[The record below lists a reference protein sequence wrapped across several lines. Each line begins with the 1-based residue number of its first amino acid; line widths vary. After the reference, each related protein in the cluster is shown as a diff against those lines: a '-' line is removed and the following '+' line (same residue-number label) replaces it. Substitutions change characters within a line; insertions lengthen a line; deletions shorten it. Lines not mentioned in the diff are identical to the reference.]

1 MNNINKYDIIN
12 RLYVNRWSSVANGLV
27 GLQHYEHSEKEIF
40 KMNELSKEIEAAE
53 MKKEVK
59 DFKVGDT
66 VKVSARVKEGQR
78 ERIQLFEGTVI
89 KRQGG
94 GARET
99 FTVRK
104 LSSGIGV
111 ERTWPVHSPNVA
123 DIEVVRHGKARRA
136 KLNFLRERTGKA
148 AKLKEIVSKAD

>member
-1 MNNINKYDIIN
+1 LNNINKYDIIN

-40 KMNELSKEIEAAE
+40 KMNELIKEIEAAE